1 MERYRQRRFFM
12 DRNTAPAEQ
21 PGTGYLVVQV
31 TTANTAIPLE
41 GASVQVSRDEAGPG
55 AILYERRT
63 GPDGRT
69 DRLSLSAPPRNLS
82 LSPSTG
88 EVFSAYNIEVFLPG
102 YERALYQHVPI
113 FDGITAIQQANL
125 IPLPEAGY
133 TDDFTLNA
141 PQLFDEAID
150 FGL

>member
-1 MERYRQRRFFM
+1 M

-69 DRLSLSAPPRNLS
+69 DRLSLGAPPRNLS

-125 IPLPEAGY
+125 LPTPQTGRPDNFSVGGPQIF
-133 TDDFTLNA
+133 DDA
-141 PQLFDEAID
+141 PD